1 MTNKERFIK
10 AIARYQNFYSHK
22 ETKMRLLEKAFSE
35 DSTIMDLDGLEEL
48 VDTIS
53 DMASVMFPN
62 ISEETVKNYIEYYI
76 YEAVDIE
83 EPFVEDEEK
92 KWILNSSGDLYDM
105 LEEWNQKKS

>member
-1 MTNKERFIK
+1 MTNKERFMK

-22 ETKMRLLEKAFSE
+22 KTKMRLLEKAFGEESA
-35 DSTIMDLDGLEEL
+35 IMDLDGLEEL

-62 ISEETVKNYIEYYI
+62 ISEETVKDYIEYYI
-76 YEAVDIE
+76 YEAVYME

-105 LEEWNQKKS
+105 FEEWNQKKS